1 MPNLPLIIITP
12 VAPIAIPDP
21 HPQPAHRSLAQAKDI
36 WADFLSL
43 KISANTQRAYA
54 KAIADFYQRVYD
66 EAVSPESIARF
77 LTLPPSE
84 ALFQVLNY
92 RRMLIEAKLA
102 PSTINVRLSALKS
115 LVDYARKMGECAL
128 SLNDVPGLKTENYR
142 DTTGIDAQAFKSV
155 IKLADVNTV
164 SGARDYVILRLLW
177 DNALRRGEV
186 CSLDVGDFSA
196 SGRKLMILGKGKIS
210 KISIDL
216 SSGATDAISHWLE
229 LRRATVLAND
239 RDVGLSREQGSD
251 ASNGRFPPVCV
262 RQDRCSDDDP
272 MFISLSRN
280 QPGHRLGGSAIYAI
294 VRQYCKEQEIEKIMS
309 PHRIRHSALTAHLNA
324 SDGNVRAAQALSR
337 HADLKT
343 LSLYDDNRHQHQKGA
358 SVLLGSLLD
367 E

>member
-1 MPNLPLIIITP
+1 MPNLPSIVITP
-12 VAPIAIPDP
+12 VVSMAIADP
-21 HPQPAHRSLAQAKDI
+21 HRQPAHRDLAQARDI
-36 WADFLSL
+36 WVDFLSL

-115 LVDYARKMGECAL
+115 LVDYARKMGECVF

-142 DTTGIDAQAFKSV
+142 DTTGIDAQVFKSV

-164 SGARDYVILRLLW
+164 SGARDYAILRLLW

-196 SGRKLMILGKGKIS
+196 SERKLMILGKGKIS

-216 SSGATDAISHWLE
+216 SRGATAAISHWLE
-229 LRRATVLAND
+229 LR
-239 RDVGLSREQGSD
+239 
-251 ASNGRFPPVCV
+251 GRY
-262 RQDRCSDDDP
+262 SDDEP

-294 VRQYCKEQEIEKIMS
+294 VRQYCQEQEIEKMMS
-309 PHRIRHSALTAHLNA
+309 PHRVRHSALTAHLNA
-324 SDGNVRAAQALSR
+324 SDGNIRAAQALSR
-337 HADLKT
+337 HADIKT
-343 LSLYDDNRHQHQKGA
+343 LTLYDDNRHQHQKGA
-358 SVLLGSLLD
+358 TELLGSLLD

>member
-1 MPNLPLIIITP
+1 MPNLPSIVITP
-12 VAPIAIPDP
+12 VEQTDIPE
-21 HPQPAHRSLAQAKDI
+21 RNLAVTPTQSRDI
-36 WADFLSL
+36 WSDYLSL
-43 KISANTQRAYA
+43 KISPNTQRAYA

-66 EAVSPESIARF
+66 GPVSARAIANF
-77 LTLPPSE
+77 LTLPTSE

-92 RRMLIEAKLA
+92 RRMLLLAKLA

-115 LVDYARKMGECAL
+115 LVDYARKMGECAF
-128 SLNDVPGLKTENYR
+128 SLDDVPGLKTENYR
-142 DTTGIDAQAFKSV
+142 DTTGIDAQAFKGV
-155 IKLADVNTV
+155 IKSADVNTV
-164 SGARDYVILRLLW
+164 SGARDYAILRLLW

-216 SSGATDAISHWLE
+216 SSGAAAAILRWLE
-229 LRRATVLAND
+229 LR
-239 RDVGLSREQGSD
+239 GEY
-251 ASNGRFPPVCV
+251 
-262 RQDRCSDDDP
+262 SDDEP

-294 VRQYCKEQEIEKIMS
+294 VRQYCQEQEIEKIMS
-309 PHRIRHSALTAHLNA
+309 PHRLRHSAITAHLNA
-324 SDGNVRAAQALSR
+324 SEGNVRAAQALSR

-343 LSLYDDNRHQHQKGA
+343 LTLYDDNRHQHQKA
-358 SVLLGSLLD
+358 ATDLLGSLLD

>member
-1 MPNLPLIIITP
+1 VGLNFEMPSLPSIVITTI
-12 VAPIAIPDP
+12 APIATADPDC
-21 HPQPAHRSLAQAKDI
+21 QTTSRSLAQQRDI
-36 WADFLSL
+36 WSDFLSL
-43 KISANTQRAYA
+43 KISANTQRAYS

-66 EAVSPESIARF
+66 DAVSPESIARF
-77 LTLPPSE
+77 ITLPPSE

-102 PSTINVRLSALKS
+102 PSTINVRLSTLKS
-115 LVDYARKMGECAL
+115 LVDYARKMGECAF

-142 DTTGIDAQAFKSV
+142 DTTGIDAQSFKSV
-155 IKLADVNTV
+155 IKSADVNTV
-164 SGARDYVILRLLW
+164 SGARDYAILRLLW

-186 CSLDVGDFSA
+186 CSLDVRDFSA

-216 SSGATDAISHWLE
+216 SSGATAAISHWLE
-229 LRRATVLAND
+229 LRGGYN
-239 RDVGLSREQGSD
+239 
-251 ASNGRFPPVCV
+251 
-262 RQDRCSDDDP
+262 DDDP

-294 VRQYCKEQEIEKIMS
+294 VRQYCQEQEIEKMMS
-309 PHRIRHSALTAHLNA
+309 PHRIRHSAITAHLNT
-324 SDGNVRAAQALSR
+324 SEGNIRAAQALSR
-337 HADLKT
+337 HADIKT

-358 SVLLGSLLD
+358 TDLLGSLLD

>member
-1 MPNLPLIIITP
+1 VGLNFEMPNLPSIVIT
-12 VAPIAIPDP
+12 PIAIADL
-21 HPQPAHRSLAQAKDI
+21 HPQPTSRSLAQERDI
-36 WADFLSL
+36 WSDFLSL

-54 KAIADFYQRVYD
+54 KAIADFYQRVYN

-115 LVDYARKMGECAL
+115 LVDYARKMGECAF

-164 SGARDYVILRLLW
+164 SGARDYAILRLLW

-216 SSGATDAISHWLE
+216 SSGTLAAISHWLE
-229 LRRATVLAND
+229 LR
-239 RDVGLSREQGSD
+239 GGY
-251 ASNGRFPPVCV
+251 
-262 RQDRCSDDDP
+262 SDDDP

-280 QPGHRLGGSAIYAI
+280 QPGHRLGGSAIYAL
-294 VRQYCKEQEIEKIMS
+294 VKQYCREQEIEKMMS
-309 PHRIRHSALTAHLNA
+309 PHRVRHSALTAHLNA
-324 SDGNVRAAQALSR
+324 SDGNIRAAQALSR
-337 HADLKT
+337 HADIKT

-358 SVLLGSLLD
+358 TDLLGSLLD

>member
-1 MPNLPLIIITP
+1 MPNLPSIVITP
-12 VAPIAIPDP
+12 VAPMAIADL
-21 HPQPAHRSLAQAKDI
+21 HRQPAYRDLAQARDI
-36 WADFLSL
+36 WVDFLSL
-43 KISANTQRAYA
+43 KISVNTQRAYA

-66 EAVSPESIARF
+66 EAVSPESIALF

-115 LVDYARKMGECAL
+115 LVDYARKMGECAF

-155 IKLADVNTV
+155 IELADVNTV
-164 SGARDYVILRLLW
+164 SGARDYAILRLLW

-216 SSGATDAISHWLE
+216 SSGTRAAISHWLE
-229 LRRATVLAND
+229 LR
-239 RDVGLSREQGSD
+239 GGY
-251 ASNGRFPPVCV
+251 
-262 RQDRCSDDDP
+262 SDDDP

-294 VRQYCKEQEIEKIMS
+294 VKQYCQEQEIEKMMS
-309 PHRIRHSALTAHLNA
+309 PHRVRHSALTAHLNA

-358 SVLLGSLLD
+358 TDLLGSLLD

>member
-1 MPNLPLIIITP
+1 MPNLPTIVITP
-12 VAPIAIPDP
+12 VKQTTIPEHNLVVAPTRLPLGD
-21 HPQPAHRSLAQAKDI
+21 AQASRDI
-36 WADFLSL
+36 WSDFLSL

-66 EAVSPESIARF
+66 QAVSPESIARF

-115 LVDYARKMGECAL
+115 LVDYARKMGECDF
-128 SLNDVPGLKTENYR
+128 SLNDVPKLKTENYR
-142 DTTGIDAQAFKSV
+142 DTTGIDAEAFKGV
-155 IKLADVNTV
+155 IKSADVNTL
-164 SGARDYVILRLLW
+164 SGARDYAILRLLW

-196 SGRKLMILGKGKIS
+196 SERKLMILGKGKIA

-216 SSGATDAISHWLE
+216 SSGATVAISHWLE
-229 LRRATVLAND
+229 LRRVNVLVNATM
-239 RDVGLSREQGSD
+239 VGSSTERG
-251 ASNGRFPPVCV
+251 GYG
-262 RQDRCSDDDP
+262 DDDP

-294 VRQYCKEQEIEKIMS
+294 VRQYCQKQEIEKMMS
-309 PHRIRHSALTAHLNA
+309 PHRIRHSAITAHLNT
-324 SDGNVRAAQALSR
+324 SEGNIRAAQALSR
-337 HADLKT
+337 HADIKT

-358 SVLLGSLLD
+358 TDLLGSLLD